1 MAAAPRAAPTGTPT
15 DEAEVPHDIGSGYVI
30 ERKLGI
36 GSYATVW
43 LARTTAS
50 ETAQSTVVAVKAIE
64 RSRLTK
70 KLQENLESEIAI
82 LRDFSHPHLVG
93 FVELRK
99 RPAKIFLVLEYLA
112 GGDLQKFIKARKR
125 LKEPVARRFLG
136 HLASGLKFLWSKNL
150 IHRDLKPQ
158 NLLLTDFSDDGFLKI
173 ADFGFAR
180 HLETAALA
188 ETLCGSPLYMAPE
201 ILSFKRYDAK
211 ADLWSVGAVLFEML
225 AGEPPFSGR
234 DHRELLKNIKRK
246 ALRLPRDVA
255 VSGEC
260 LKVLQILLKRDPIAR
275 CAFEEFF
282 ANAFVSGTG
291 ELSPAVFEPPMAT
304 VREDHEHDDLLPAP
318 PLLGASPPLAAS
330 PLAASP
336 LAASP
341 LAASPPAAAS
351 LLSASPPFGGS
362 PLAASPP
369 ASTPLRRSATPSA
382 PQTAPARRPRAQSDA
397 GAPAAESASRSLPKS
412 EPRHRSRAATMP
424 LSRSLTRDRQ
434 PWKPPVA
441 PPPPRLADLAQSG
454 SDEFVVVDDFYAT
467 PGAPADPTARPLD
480 DEGLRAAETLAH
492 GAMVLVKVAD
502 DLSRDVD
509 EELDATRVAERPGPR
524 ALAIYVDCLKHLTKA
539 SHLVGDSGRPREGD
553 RERSGR
559 RSPGGLRDL
568 DVLDRDATAATL
580 RDYIDDAYAV
590 ILDRAKH
597 CEAHVETLEG
607 LADET
612 PFLSGADAAAE
623 RAVRVARRAGKGC
636 EIPNFKGSSLGRFPL
651 VSADFWTSDHLSER
665 SRRVDAFP
673 GTRARAEH
681 SR

>member
-246 ALRLPRDVA
+246 ALRLR
-255 VSGEC
+255 
-260 LKVLQILLKRDPIAR
+260 
-275 CAFEEFF
+275 
-282 ANAFVSGTG
+282 
-291 ELSPAVFEPPMAT
+291 
-304 VREDHEHDDLLPAP
+304 
-318 PLLGASPPLAAS
+318 ASPP
-330 PLAASP
+330 
-336 LAASP
+336 
-341 LAASPPAAAS
+341 
-351 LLSASPPFGGS
+351 
-362 PLAASPP
+362 
-369 ASTPLRRSATPSA
+369 RR
-382 PQTAPARRPRAQSDA
+382 
-397 GAPAAESASRSLPKS
+397 
-412 EPRHRSRAATMP
+412 ATMP

-467 PGAPADPTARPLD
+467 PGAR
-480 DEGLRAAETLAH
+480 
-492 GAMVLVKVAD
+492 
-502 DLSRDVD
+502 
-509 EELDATRVAERPGPR
+509 
-524 ALAIYVDCLKHLTKA
+524 
-539 SHLVGDSGRPREGD
+539 
-553 RERSGR
+553 
-559 RSPGGLRDL
+559 
-568 DVLDRDATAATL
+568 
-580 RDYIDDAYAV
+580 
-590 ILDRAKH
+590 
-597 CEAHVETLEG
+597 
-607 LADET
+607 
-612 PFLSGADAAAE
+612 
-623 RAVRVARRAGKGC
+623 
-636 EIPNFKGSSLGRFPL
+636 
-651 VSADFWTSDHLSER
+651 
-665 SRRVDAFP
+665 
-673 GTRARAEH
+673 
-681 SR
+681 

>member
-1 MAAAPRAAPTGTPT
+1 
-15 DEAEVPHDIGSGYVI
+15 
-30 ERKLGI
+30 
-36 GSYATVW
+36 
-43 LARTTAS
+43 
-50 ETAQSTVVAVKAIE
+50 
-64 RSRLTK
+64 
-70 KLQENLESEIAI
+70 
-82 LRDFSHPHLVG
+82 
-93 FVELRK
+93 
-99 RPAKIFLVLEYLA
+99 
-112 GGDLQKFIKARKR
+112 
-125 LKEPVARRFLG
+125 
-136 HLASGLKFLWSKNL
+136 
-150 IHRDLKPQ
+150 
-158 NLLLTDFSDDGFLKI
+158 
-173 ADFGFAR
+173 
-180 HLETAALA
+180 
-188 ETLCGSPLYMAPE
+188 
-201 ILSFKRYDAK
+201 
-211 ADLWSVGAVLFEML
+211 
-225 AGEPPFSGR
+225 
-234 DHRELLKNIKRK
+234 
-246 ALRLPRDVA
+246 
-255 VSGEC
+255 
-260 LKVLQILLKRDPIAR
+260 
-275 CAFEEFF
+275 
-282 ANAFVSGTG
+282 
-291 ELSPAVFEPPMAT
+291 
-304 VREDHEHDDLLPAP
+304 
-318 PLLGASPPLAAS
+318 
-330 PLAASP
+330 
-336 LAASP
+336 
-341 LAASPPAAAS
+341 
-351 LLSASPPFGGS
+351 
-362 PLAASPP
+362 
-369 ASTPLRRSATPSA
+369 
-382 PQTAPARRPRAQSDA
+382 
-397 GAPAAESASRSLPKS
+397 
-412 EPRHRSRAATMP
+412 MP

-568 DVLDRDATAATL
+568 DVLDRDATAAQL

-612 PFLSGADAAAE
+612 LFLSGADAAAE

-665 SRRVDAFP
+665 SRSVDAFP
-673 GTRARAEH
+673 GTRARGLLTLK
-681 SR
+681 RR

>member
-1 MAAAPRAAPTGTPT
+1 
-15 DEAEVPHDIGSGYVI
+15 
-30 ERKLGI
+30 
-36 GSYATVW
+36 
-43 LARTTAS
+43 
-50 ETAQSTVVAVKAIE
+50 
-64 RSRLTK
+64 
-70 KLQENLESEIAI
+70 
-82 LRDFSHPHLVG
+82 
-93 FVELRK
+93 
-99 RPAKIFLVLEYLA
+99 
-112 GGDLQKFIKARKR
+112 
-125 LKEPVARRFLG
+125 
-136 HLASGLKFLWSKNL
+136 
-150 IHRDLKPQ
+150 
-158 NLLLTDFSDDGFLKI
+158 
-173 ADFGFAR
+173 
-180 HLETAALA
+180 
-188 ETLCGSPLYMAPE
+188 MAPE
-201 ILSFKRYDAK
+201 ILSLKRYDAK

-304 VREDHEHDDLLPAP
+304 
-318 PLLGASPPLAAS
+318 
-330 PLAASP
+330 
-336 LAASP
+336 
-341 LAASPPAAAS
+341 
-351 LLSASPPFGGS
+351 
-362 PLAASPP
+362 
-369 ASTPLRRSATPSA
+369 
-382 PQTAPARRPRAQSDA
+382 
-397 GAPAAESASRSLPKS
+397 
-412 EPRHRSRAATMP
+412 ATMP

-454 SDEFVVVDDFYAT
+454 SDEFVVADDFYAT
-467 PGAPADPTARPLD
+467 RRPADPTARPLD

-509 EELDATRVAERPGPR
+509 EELDATRVADSVAERPGPR

-559 RSPGGLRDL
+559 RSPGSLRDL
-568 DVLDRDATAATL
+568 DVLDRDATAAKL

-607 LADET
+607 LADES
-612 PFLSGADAAAE
+612 LDGARALLDLAAADG
-623 RAVRVARRAGKGC
+623 A
-636 EIPNFKGSSLGRFPL
+636 
-651 VSADFWTSDHLSER
+651 LSR
-665 SRRVDAFP
+665 SRCSRRPGDA
-673 GTRARAEH
+673 GDE
-681 SR
+681 